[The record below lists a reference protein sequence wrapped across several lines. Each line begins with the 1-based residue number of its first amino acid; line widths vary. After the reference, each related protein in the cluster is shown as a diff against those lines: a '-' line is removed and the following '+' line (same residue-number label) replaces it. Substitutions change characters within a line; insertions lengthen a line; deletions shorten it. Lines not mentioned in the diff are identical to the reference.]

1 MDAHRPPSTVLRL
14 GDSGQ
19 ATVEFV
25 ALLPLLGLLA
35 LAVWQAALAGHAIW
49 SASSAARAAS
59 RVVAV
64 GGEADK
70 TVHRLAGRR
79 ARVRTGKD
87 GAVRVTVPIPAVAG
101 GVDLTT
107 FTTTARFEPQR

>member
-1 MDAHRPPSTVLRL
+1 MRQSER
-14 GDSGQ
+14 GQ

-35 LAVWQAALAGHAIW
+35 LAVWQAALAGHTIW

-64 GGEADK
+64 GGEPDK
-70 TVHRLAGRR
+70 TVRHLAGSR
-79 ARVRTGKD
+79 ARVHTARD

-101 GVDLTT
+101 GADLTT